1 MNKKIKVMIGLS
13 GGVDSAVAAYLLKEQ
28 GYDVVGCFMRNWDAM
43 ANNDILGNPTLNE
56 PQCPQ
61 EKDYDDAVAT
71 AKSLNIPLLRIDF
84 IKEYWDEVFSNF
96 LSEYKA
102 GRTPNPD
109 ILCNKFIKFDAFLKF
124 AKEEK
129 CDFIAM
135 GHYAKKVQIDGIF
148 YLSKCKDQNKDQT
161 YFLSQLNEMQIASCL
176 FPLGDIEKPKVREIA
191 HNLNLKIADKKD
203 STGVCFIGE
212 RNFKQFLENYIP
224 AKEGN
229 IVDIETNRILG
240 KHSGVLYYTI
250 GQRKGL
256 GIGGISHEN
265 SIGWFVVKKDV
276 KNNILY
282 VAKGDENKYLMSDY
296 CIVKNLNFVNDNFPI
311 FSRHVGCKFRYRQK
325 DNPVSI
331 ILIAKDTIKV
341 TYDFPIKAVTSGQ
354 AAVFY
359 DGDIMI
365 GGGTIEE
372 VYRNNKRIDI

>member
-311 FSRHVGCKFRYRQK
+311 VSRHVGCKFRYRQK
-325 DNPVSI
+325 DNPVTI